1 MTPQR
6 PHPTTE
12 RPIDAPLLTFDVPTL
27 IAQIKSEETWKK
39 GSSNGMTLLKGQ
51 GLRVVLVAVRAG
63 TTIPSHRAEG
73 PLSLQVVEGAI
84 KFGAAPQEVTL
95 GEGQVLTL
103 QAGIPHSVEA
113 IEESAFLLT
122 LAAETPSPAE
132 AQP

>member
-12 RPIDAPLLTFDVPTL
+12 RPLDAPLLTFDIHTL
-27 IAQIKSEETWKK
+27 VTQIKREDTWKK
-39 GSSNGMTLLKGQ
+39 GSRSGMTLLKGQ
-51 GLRVVLVAVRAG
+51 GLRVVLVAMRAG
-63 TTIPSHRAEG
+63 TTIPSHRADG

-84 KFGAAPQEVTL
+84 TFSAAPQEVTL
-95 GEGQVLTL
+95 TEGQVLTL

-132 AQP
+132 SQL